1 MNKILLIILGVLLLG
16 SVAFA
21 DGPAISDN
29 NMMQFTAADQ
39 ETTAAFDIYA
49 IVWTEDDAANTDI
62 AADDDLTIE
71 DGAGVVIFSKRAA
84 AVGDGIVVPLAYPI
98 RVQGIKAED
107 LDGGILYIYGKR
119 R

>member
-1 MNKILLIILGVLLLG
+1 MKKLLFGLVALLMCGV
-16 SVAFA
+16 VFA
-21 DGPAISDN
+21 AGPAIDESQY
-29 NMMQFTAADQ
+29 MQFTAADQ
-39 ETTAAFDIYA
+39 EATGSFDIYV

-71 DGAGVVIFSKRAA
+71 DGAGIVIFSKRAA
-84 AVGDGIVVPLAYPI
+84 AAGDGIVITLPMPI
-98 RVQGIKAED
+98 TVTGLKAED